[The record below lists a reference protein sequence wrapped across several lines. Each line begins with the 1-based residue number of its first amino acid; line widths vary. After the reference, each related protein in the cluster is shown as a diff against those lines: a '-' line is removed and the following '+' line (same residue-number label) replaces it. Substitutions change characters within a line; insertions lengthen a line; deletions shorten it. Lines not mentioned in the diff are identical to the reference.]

1 MNYVPG
7 TASLIDDI
15 DSKLERRVRSLE
27 HSDGLVGNRFKM
39 WHRVCVT
46 QTGSLVTCNAVI

>member
-15 DSKLERRVRSLE
+15 DSKSERRVRSLE
-27 HSDGLVGNRFKM
+27 HSDSLVGNRFQD
-39 WHRVCVT
+39 VASCV
-46 QTGSLVTCNAVI
+46 SHKRDHL